1 VVRAAEPEAPA
12 VDDVVELMEDD
23 SRGNRRL
30 GADKP
35 EFKHFLPLPLPSH
48 LVYIKPTVA
57 VVAGTASRSSVG
69 LKMTAGDNQLE
80 RYVIEFY
87 SKVSL
92 QLDKR
97 ICRVA
102 HLHGATNNVATF
114 RRIET
119 ILMPVLCRASSKP
132 ITAHIPSHRQQLL
145 QAPRRGSWR
154 AVSSIEFYGSMGVSG
169 VVDKENSGSML
180 FPQCFVE

>member
-1 VVRAAEPEAPA
+1 LFAERTTQARYALFANAGPVVVRAAEPEAPA

-48 LVYIKPTVA
+48 LVYVKPTVA
-57 VVAGTASRSSVG
+57 VVAGMASRSSVG

-87 SKVSL
+87 SKVG
-92 QLDKR
+92 
-97 ICRVA
+97 A
-102 HLHGATNNVATF
+102 HLQ
-114 RRIET
+114 RKD
-119 ILMPVLCRASSKP
+119 LMGCAQCM
-132 ITAHIPSHRQQLL
+132 QQ
-145 QAPRRGSWR
+145 
-154 AVSSIEFYGSMGVSG
+154 F
-169 VVDKENSGSML
+169 
-180 FPQCFVE
+180 